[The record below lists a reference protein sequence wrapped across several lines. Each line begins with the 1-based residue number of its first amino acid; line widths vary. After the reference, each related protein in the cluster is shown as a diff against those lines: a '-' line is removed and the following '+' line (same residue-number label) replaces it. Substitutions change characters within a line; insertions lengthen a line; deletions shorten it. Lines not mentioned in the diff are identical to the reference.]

1 MTFQQYTNYSRRSLL
16 GGIAAGISASLAGC
30 TNVSTYGGESDGN
43 GESGA
48 SGAGSDGVATAL
60 DPGAYADR
68 FETVTNL
75 VEDHGADPTGEE
87 PIGDALSSAW
97 SDDTLIVL
105 PQGDYKLNS
114 QFRRTRS
121 RDVGLIGQNAVIRH
135 GEVESIHSHTVGS
148 GEYSGSTMMFRVG
161 TDNTPHRGE
170 FVFGGFIFDW
180 SRENSGMQGINAH
193 VDGDLEIRNI
203 LFNGMHDLGTHG
215 NMRVATHSPE
225 STGLVDSI
233 DMRWG
238 GLHHENTINTR
249 RTTDYAGG
257 TNEYGLGQSWSTSGI
272 TGHPQMQ
279 GTIHFNNI
287 QCGGWPDNGI
297 YVRGGSG
304 RKILTNCHAANSGVA
319 SLRTDSGPDWEPV
332 EYLDETDDY
341 DEARD
346 GPYGQ
351 STLENCI
358 AEVDHTPDERTYGSQ
373 RGIRLRGGEFEVR
386 NCHVRIGV
394 DDGAGGAGGSY
405 AIGALD
411 GTERATVTNTS
422 VELTEP
428 GDAFYFTSG
437 FDVELEGIEI
447 QTTGWDGT
455 RSNVFGGA
463 TPSMNEVVLNGEL
476 IG

>member
-1 MTFQQYTNYSRRSLL
+1 MTPKQYTNHSRRSLL

-30 TNVSTYGGESDGN
+30 TNVSTYGGDD
-43 GESGA
+43 ESGDD
-48 SGAGSDGVATAL
+48 STGEGGGGVSTAL

-105 PQGDYKLNS
+105 PPGEYKMNRW
-114 QFRRTRS
+114 FRRTGS

-135 GEVESIHSHTVGS
+135 GRVDSIHSHRVNR
-148 GEYSGSTMMFRVG
+148 GEYMGNTMLFRLGVPE
-161 TDNTPHRGE
+161 NPHRGE
-170 FVFGGFIFDW
+170 LVFGGLIFDW
-180 SRENSGMQGINAH
+180 SEENSGMQGLNAH
-193 VDGDLEIRNI
+193 VDGELEVRNI

-215 NMRVATHSPE
+215 NMRVATHSPG
-225 STGLVDSI
+225 SHGLVDSI

-238 GLHHENTINTR
+238 GKHYENTINTR
-249 RTTDYAGG
+249 QTENYDGSVEDGG
-257 TNEYGLGQSWSTSGI
+257 FGQSWSTSGI
-272 TGHPQMQ
+272 TGHQDMQ
-279 GTIHFNNI
+279 GTMHFNNVL
-287 QCGGWPDNGI
+287 CGGWPDNGI
-297 YVRGGSG
+297 YVRGGTG

-332 EYLDETDDY
+332 EYLDGTDDY

-346 GPYGQ
+346 GPYGN
-351 STLENCI
+351 SVLENCI
-358 AEVDHTPDERTYGSQ
+358 AEVDHTPDERTYLSQ
-373 RGIRLRGGEFEVR
+373 RGIRLRGGEIDVR

-394 DDGAGGAGGSY
+394 DDGAAGAGGGY
-405 AIGALD
+405 AIGALS

-437 FDVELEGIEI
+437 FDVELENIEI
-447 QTTGWDGT
+447 QTSGWDGT
-455 RSNVFGGA
+455 RSSVLSGS
-463 TPSMNEVVLNGEL
+463 TPSMNGVVLNGEP
-476 IG
+476 IA